1 MLHCKIRRTDELVW
15 ERCQTDR
22 QCATGHTSTPT
33 GESMSA
39 LRGCQDV
46 TGQQGVKWGTSEGSE
61 HRHHQVRRGDTMG
74 GCREG
79 GGETRFLTGA
89 GVLLSCNLSSDSKE
103 RSKRAQPGAQGGRR
117 RVTQK
122 EEKGLI
128 PFPVHYQGMLS
139 AGWDVSCSRSSGGHT
154 GICGNTGPL
163 VSMTPNHPLLILSA
177 CHSTH
182 EGKEVADRLICMF
195 HNEKYQS
202 RVRRR
207 FWCPDRLDTFDFLSY
222 RVFISTSAAE
232 GRRLVLTPILRFGF
246 LPLLRTMF

>member
-1 MLHCKIRRTDELVW
+1 
-15 ERCQTDR
+15 
-22 QCATGHTSTPT
+22 
-33 GESMSA
+33 
-39 LRGCQDV
+39 
-46 TGQQGVKWGTSEGSE
+46 
-61 HRHHQVRRGDTMG
+61 MG

-182 EGKEVADRLICMF
+182 EGKEVADSVSEQF
-195 HNEKYQS
+195 VPADQPVSGYGFQPEEQFFFNYNNAS
-202 RVRRR
+202 R
-207 FWCPDRLDTFDFLSY
+207 
-222 RVFISTSAAE
+222 
-232 GRRLVLTPILRFGF
+232 
-246 LPLLRTMF
+246 